1 MTERQQL
8 EEAVRRIDGD
18 LRRSNGP
25 HVDLS
30 GPGLLDRMR
39 AAAEIYRRQE
49 PEREAA
55 QQEADGMLP
64 ELFDL
69 YIDGGDDDRE
79 WVRALLLDYAR
90 RFAT

>member
-18 LRRSNGP
+18 LRRLNGP
-25 HVDLS
+25 PVDLS
-30 GPGLLDRMR
+30 RPRLLDRMR